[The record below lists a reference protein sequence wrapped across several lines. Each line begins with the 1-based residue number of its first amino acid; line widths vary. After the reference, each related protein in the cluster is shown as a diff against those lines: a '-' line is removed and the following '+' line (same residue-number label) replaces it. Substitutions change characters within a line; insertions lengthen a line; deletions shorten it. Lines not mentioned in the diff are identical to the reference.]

1 MANESMDVIQT
12 PKGGNKSSKQSRV
25 KVESDETEMKNSAVR
40 RRMSRAS
47 TAGWT
52 KKEDEKLKK
61 VVKKHKGKN
70 WKLVASYFVGR
81 KPEQCLH
88 RWQKV
93 LNPELVKGL
102 WTKEEDQR
110 LLDLV
115 KELKPKR
122 WSLIASRLEGRNGKQ
137 CRERW
142 HNHLNPDIRRG
153 PFTKAEDQILI
164 DAHSRL
170 GNRWAEISQLLPGR
184 TDNSVKNRWHS
195 SLKKG
200 SKLSS
205 SSKKRKLSDSS
216 SCSSSS
222 SSSSSSGRKKSKRA
236 KKIIKAK
243 VLSSITINEVDEG
256 IRNVAS
262 VSTSSSGS
270 ILNSVGNDM
279 TYTSPENDQENQTSS
294 NNTVS
299 ASNKKISISPSS
311 EFRVHVSMQTMLE
324 RAQNYLNNWKP
335 VSSTSRTTT
344 DNNVITTKK

>member
-1 MANESMDVIQT
+1 MKQEFSIKAET
-12 PKGGNKSSKQSRV
+12 PRSGDKSSKRIRIKEEDAKHS
-25 KVESDETEMKNSAVR
+25 ENR

-52 KKEDEKLKK
+52 KEEDAKLKK
-61 VVKKHKGKN
+61 IVKKYNGKN
-70 WKLVASYFVGR
+70 WKLIAGHFEGR

-102 WTKEEDQR
+102 WTKEEDDS
-110 LLDLV
+110 LMELV

-153 PFTKAEDQILI
+153 PFSKEEDQILI
-164 DAHSRL
+164 EAHSKL

-200 SKLSS
+200 SKSS
-205 SSKKRKLSDSS
+205 RKRKNSD
-216 SCSSSS
+216 
-222 SSSSSSGRKKSKRA
+222 SSSSSSGKKSKRA
-236 KKIIKAK
+236 KK
-243 VLSSITINEVDEG
+243 
-256 IRNVAS
+256 
-262 VSTSSSGS
+262 SSSAPKIVITTITTTTTISDDDSSESTNG
-270 ILNSVGNDM
+270 DE
-279 TYTSPENDQENQTSS
+279 TKYASPENDQENHSLNSS
-294 NNTVS
+294 NMTNLSS
-299 ASNKKISISPSS
+299 ASTKKISAMSS
-311 EFRVHVSMQTMLE
+311 TSSSLRIDVSVQAMLE
-324 RAQNYLNNWKP
+324 RAQTYLNNWKP
-335 VSSTSRTTT
+335 NSLSSN
-344 DNNVITTKK
+344 DEKKNVLMETKKT

>member
-1 MANESMDVIQT
+1 MAEELKDEMVSVKSEENSSESNEEQDST
-12 PKGGNKSSKQSRV
+12 KSSRK
-25 KVESDETEMKNSAVR
+25 
-40 RRMSRAS
+40 RMSRAS

-52 KKEDEKLKK
+52 KEEDETLMK
-61 VVKKHKGKN
+61 VVKKHNGKN
-70 WKLVASYFVGR
+70 WKLIAGYFVGR

-102 WTKEEDQR
+102 WTKEEDAA
-110 LLDLV
+110 LLNLV

-153 PFTKAEDQILI
+153 PFTKEEDEILI
-164 DAHSRL
+164 EAHSRL

-200 SKLSS
+200 PKSS
-205 SSKKRKLSDSS
+205 RKRKSS
-216 SCSSSS
+216 V
-222 SSSSSSGRKKSKRA
+222 SSSGRKKSKRA
-236 KKIIKAK
+236 KKK
-243 VLSSITINEVDEG
+243 
-256 IRNVAS
+256 
-262 VSTSSSGS
+262 SSSS
-270 ILNSVGNDM
+270 PKISVTTTTTTTAVVISASSDDDSVESTNQM
-279 TYTSPENDQENQTSS
+279 KFASPENDQENNSLNSSNTNGSVNGKKLASTSS
-294 NNTVS
+294 
-299 ASNKKISISPSS
+299 A
-311 EFRVHVSMQTMLE
+311 FRVDVSLQAMLE

-335 VSSTSRTTT
+335 NSASSNLDT
-344 DNNVITTKK
+344 DSPSKSNCKKKGNVLLEPNVV

>member
-1 MANESMDVIQT
+1 MAEEVKDEMVSVKSEENSSESNGEQDST
-12 PKGGNKSSKQSRV
+12 KSS
-25 KVESDETEMKNSAVR
+25 ENR
-40 RRMSRAS
+40 RKRMSRAS

-52 KKEDEKLKK
+52 KEEDETLMK
-61 VVKKHKGKN
+61 VVKKHNGKN
-70 WKLVASYFVGR
+70 WKLIAGYFVGR

-102 WTKEEDQR
+102 WTKEEDAA
-110 LLDLV
+110 LLNLV

-153 PFTKAEDQILI
+153 PFTKEEDQILI
-164 DAHSRL
+164 EAHSRL

-200 SKLSS
+200 PKSS
-205 SSKKRKLSDSS
+205 RKRKSS
-216 SCSSSS
+216 V
-222 SSSSSSGRKKSKRA
+222 SSSGRKKSKRA
-236 KKIIKAK
+236 KKK
-243 VLSSITINEVDEG
+243 
-256 IRNVAS
+256 
-262 VSTSSSGS
+262 SSSS
-270 ILNSVGNDM
+270 PKVSVTTTTTTAVVISASSDDDSVESTNQM
-279 TYTSPENDQENQTSS
+279 KFASPENDQENNSLNSSNTNGSVNGKKLASTSS
-294 NNTVS
+294 
-299 ASNKKISISPSS
+299 A
-311 EFRVHVSMQTMLE
+311 FRVDVSLQAMLE

-335 VSSTSRTTT
+335 NSASSNT
-344 DNNVITTKK
+344 DSPSKNNNTNKKKGNVLLEANVV